1 MCICIRTTFTLSVSY
16 KYCILIYMYPFI
28 HSFISAK
35 KIQGIVLHLKSL
47 SSNLK
52 EEVQRYEIKV
62 ETLNAEGEKV
72 YCMYVCVDHFDA
84 YYISTT
90 TYMLHTYIHTY
101 IHIYLYI
108 FI

>member
-1 MCICIRTTFTLSVSY
+1 
-16 KYCILIYMYPFI
+16 MYPFI
-28 HSFISAK
+28 HSFVSAK

-101 IHIYLYI
+101 IYIYIYI
-108 FI
+108 YSYKNA